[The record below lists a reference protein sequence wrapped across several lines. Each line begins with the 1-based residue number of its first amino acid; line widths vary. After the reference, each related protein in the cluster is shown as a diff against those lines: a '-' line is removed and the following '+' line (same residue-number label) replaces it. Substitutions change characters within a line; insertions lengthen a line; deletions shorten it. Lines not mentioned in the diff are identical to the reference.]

1 MGLLSD
7 IEAGLL
13 AQLTP
18 AFTKAGDERPWL
30 KVESWPTRPEGY
42 KLTGAGDVLV
52 IYKGARYQP
61 EATSSPFYLTQL
73 EFEITIRSR
82 TLRDNAGAYDL
93 IETARRATCGKR
105 LEQSAGITLAVRDD
119 FVDYGEGVFAYS
131 LVVQVPVVIVQDIE
145 EPAGPWINS
154 SNGEGTVLSQVNYV
168 PD

>member
-1 MGLLSD
+1 MGLLAE
-7 IEAGLL
+7 IEAGLI

-18 AFTKAGDERPWL
+18 AFTNPGDARPWL

-52 IYKGARYQP
+52 IYKGARYKP
-61 EATSSPFYLTQL
+61 ESTSSVFYLTQL

-105 LEQSAGITLAVRDD
+105 LEASAGITLAVRDD
-119 FVDYGEGVFAYS
+119 FIDYGEGVFAYA
-131 LVVQVPVVIVQDIE
+131 LVVQVPVVIVQDVD
-145 EPAGPWINS
+145 EPAGPWVDS
-154 SNGEGTVLSQVNYV
+154 SSGAGTPLSDINYV
-168 PD
+168 PA